1 MAKVLG
7 YARTSTSE
15 QPNSVEM
22 QQHKLAAYAVA
33 TDRVLSDIIVNN
45 ASASSLKRP
54 SIDQLIKMVRAGEV
68 SAVLVTKLD
77 RLTRSIA
84 DCQFLLQLFARH
96 NVALCSLGESLDT
109 APTGRMVLNLMVNVF
124 AWRENPH
131 LSVCATCWLIKHTIK
146 LLSDPLWMD
155 PSEYSIVPDPAA
167 MKHLGRAKAMEG
179 SGQVPA

>member
-33 TDRVLSDIIVNN
+33 TDRVLSDIIVDN
-45 ASASSLKRP
+45 ASAGSLKRP
-54 SIDQLIKMVRAGEV
+54 GMDQLIKMVRAGEV

-109 APTGRMVLNLMVNVF
+109 GTATGRMVLNLMVNVF
-124 AWRENPH
+124 AWERESAAERVRDV
-131 LSVCATCWLIKHTIK
+131 LARSEHTIK
-146 LLSDPLWMD
+146 PTLGPPLDGPVRVTQSFLILL
-155 PSEYSIVPDPAA
+155 
-167 MKHLGRAKAMEG
+167 R
-179 SGQVPA
+179 